1 MNGPLY
7 ILFVSKINII
17 VFWLYVMGIVEWRKT
32 FRNIDFLKNLI
43 LLRKKFEL
51 EMSLYLNIL
60 ELTVFLLYSTASL
73 SEDFF
78 EYDDDVT
85 GKT

>member
-1 MNGPLY
+1 
-7 ILFVSKINII
+7 
-17 VFWLYVMGIVEWRKT
+17 MGLVEWRKT

>member
-1 MNGPLY
+1 
-7 ILFVSKINII
+7 
-17 VFWLYVMGIVEWRKT
+17 MGLVEWRK
-32 FRNIDFLKNLI
+32 FFKNIDFLKTWY
-43 LLRKKFEL
+43 RWEKKFEL
-51 EMSLYLNIL
+51 EMSLNSNIL

>member
-1 MNGPLY
+1 
-7 ILFVSKINII
+7 
-17 VFWLYVMGIVEWRKT
+17 MGLVEWRK
-32 FRNIDFLKNLI
+32 FFKNIDFLKTWY
-43 LLRKKFEL
+43 RWEKKFKL
-51 EMSLYLNIL
+51 EMSLYLNNL

>member
-1 MNGPLY
+1 
-7 ILFVSKINII
+7 
-17 VFWLYVMGIVEWRKT
+17 
-32 FRNIDFLKNLI
+32 
-43 LLRKKFEL
+43 
-51 EMSLYLNIL
+51 MSLYLNNL